1 MVAIHKE
8 PLEITD
14 IAILRVVSPY
24 AIDMITPQL
33 LQLPI
38 YMNDKSE

>member
-8 PLEITD
+8 PLEITV
-14 IAILRVVSPY
+14 IAILRAVSPH
-24 AIDMITPQL
+24 AIDMITPQP

-38 YMNDKSE
+38 YMNDKRE